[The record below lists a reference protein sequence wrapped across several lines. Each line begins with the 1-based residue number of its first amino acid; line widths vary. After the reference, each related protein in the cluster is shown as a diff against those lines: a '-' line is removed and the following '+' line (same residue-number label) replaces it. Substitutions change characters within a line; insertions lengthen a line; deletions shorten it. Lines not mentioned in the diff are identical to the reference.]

1 MPAQTDTL
9 ARIYARSLFDL
20 CNDAGGRDKIME
32 VADELEQ
39 VCELVRSDAGFR
51 EYLDSPV
58 IDTARRGLG
67 VRTIF
72 ENRVTDL
79 LLRFLLVLNTNGR
92 LGRVET
98 IQAAFDELVQE
109 AWGRVEVDVW
119 TATELDDDS
128 RARLGSRLHEV
139 LNKEPVLH
147 CWTDASL
154 IGGVRIRIGD
164 RLIDGSVA
172 ARLKQFEQSLT
183 VRGSSIISAAPSDYM
198 TVPEGEEHFG

>member
-9 ARIYARSLFDL
+9 SRIYAQSLFDL
-20 CNDAGGRDKIME
+20 CNEAGGRDKIME

-39 VCELVRSDAGFR
+39 VCELVRADQGFR

-58 IDTARRGLG
+58 IESSRRGLG

-79 LLRFLLVLNTNGR
+79 LLRFLLVLNTNDR
-92 LGRVET
+92 LGKIES
-98 IQAAFDELVQE
+98 IQSSFDDLVQD
-109 AWGRVEVDVW
+109 AWGRIEVDVW
-119 TATELDDDS
+119 TSSPLDDAS
-128 RARLGSRLHEV
+128 RERRSTRLHQI

-147 CWTDASL
+147 CWTDENL

-164 RLIDGSVA
+164 QLIDGSVA
-172 ARLKQFEQSLT
+172 ARLKQFEKSLQAK
-183 VRGSSIISAAPSDYM
+183 GSHVISAEPNSFM
-198 TVPEGEEHFG
+198 TVPNDEGQLQ